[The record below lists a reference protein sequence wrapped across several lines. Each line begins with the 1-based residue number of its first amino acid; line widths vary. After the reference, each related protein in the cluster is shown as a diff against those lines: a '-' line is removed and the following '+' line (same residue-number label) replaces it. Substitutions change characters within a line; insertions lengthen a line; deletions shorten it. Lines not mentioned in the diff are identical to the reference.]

1 MCISEIIN
9 KRQVLVSGKCDVLCK
24 NYAAAVYVP
33 LTLALDA
40 SFSGLARFVSCF
52 RLRNVEKFCVRT
64 VLYLFS
70 YIYASFCTSDFYRMT

>member
-52 RLRNVEKFCVRT
+52 RLRNVEKFCVCGRFYICFHIYT
-64 VLYLFS
+64 LLFAHPIS
-70 YIYASFCTSDFYRMT
+70 IE